1 MTHEWF
7 NNPEC
12 KKYFVFIRDYHTK
25 YQQVPSAVT
34 FTDNFPTARL
44 QRVKDDIHYLL
55 DQFLAHRTYTQ
66 TYRMLDSAVGIIAAD
81 PNRTDD
87 ALSELR
93 KGLADIDTTTAA
105 QSSDVDLT
113 SSPLDRFAEY
123 QARQASGG
131 ALLGYPTGFATID
144 QATEGLQGGQLV
156 SLVASPK
163 VGKSTL
169 MVVIAAHLHDQ
180 GHSVMLQSFE
190 MSNREQQERHDAI
203 RAKVSLKRLRKGT
216 LTPAEEQRYQTM
228 LGSLTTMSPLVL
240 SDSQHGVTVS
250 ALAAR
255 VARLD
260 PDVVFV
266 DGVYFM
272 IDEVTGESG
281 TAQSLTS
288 ITRALKRVAQRL
300 DKPIVLSTQA
310 LLWKMRK
317 GKTSEGSIG
326 YSSSFLQDSDVILG
340 LDKEDGVDDR
350 RTLKIIASR
359 NCPTTEVD
367 LDWDWD
373 NGRFVEQTSFVPGS
387 TSPSSSGSSAPAAP
401 TDLYGLGT

>member
-1 MTHEWF
+1 
-7 NNPEC
+7 
-12 KKYFVFIRDYHTK
+12 
-25 YQQVPSAVT
+25 
-34 FTDNFPTARL
+34 
-44 QRVKDDIHYLL
+44 
-55 DQFLAHRTYTQ
+55 
-66 TYRMLDSAVGIIAAD
+66 
-81 PNRTDD
+81 
-87 ALSELR
+87 
-93 KGLADIDTTTAA
+93 
-105 QSSDVDLT
+105 
-113 SSPLDRFAEY
+113 
-123 QARQASGG
+123 
-131 ALLGYPTGFATID
+131 LLGYPTGFATID

-281 TAQSLTS
+281 TAQSLTN